1 VIRLKFTHT
10 RLLVKNYEEC
20 FLFYRDILGFEVGW
34 GDEKTMYADFKTN
47 GGSYIALFDRSFM
60 ARAIGTDN
68 LPVDSDSMDKLCLIF
83 HVDSVDEYYNSLKE
97 KGVQFVNEPHDR
109 KDWGIRV
116 AHFRDP
122 DGNLIEINEPIEIEP

>member
-1 VIRLKFTHT
+1 MKFTHT
-10 RLLVKNYEEC
+10 RLLVKNYEKC

-60 ARAIGTDN
+60 AKAIGTDN

-83 HVDSVDEYYNSLKE
+83 HVDSVDEYYNSLRK
-97 KGVQFVNEPHDR
+97 KGVQFINEPHDR

-122 DGNLIEINEPIEIEP
+122 DGNLIEINEPIEFEP